1 MSPISWP
8 VWELTDTS
16 IQPQLRA
23 WNEPHRI
30 PAQWDSGVGTREVG
44 RAGKFGKIVRFCPS
58 RSEKTKITYQIIK
71 ELELVFPIALNS

>member
-1 MSPISWP
+1 MAQCEDGAMSPISWP

-30 PAQWDSGVGTREVG
+30 PAQWDSG
-44 RAGKFGKIVRFCPS
+44 RAGKFGKIV
-58 RSEKTKITYQIIK
+58 KIVVYGT
-71 ELELVFPIALNS
+71 